1 MAVCVIVLGL
11 GAGDGWMAEI
21 RPRSNN
27 GIRCRF
33 FGDRGRKGALGL
45 LLLLAGCAAVPD
57 ACPVGASPATIAE
70 AYFGRSV
77 KGRAPVTDAEWARF
91 MADTVTP
98 AFPDGLTVLDG
109 AGQWRNA
116 AGQISR
122 EDSKV
127 LVLVLPGQDQA
138 AASARLA
145 PVTAA
150 WKARFAQESVLTAFR
165 AGCAGF

>member
-1 MAVCVIVLGL
+1 MKA
-11 GAGDGWMAEI
+11 
-21 RPRSNN
+21 
-27 GIRCRF
+27 
-33 FGDRGRKGALGL
+33 ALGV
-45 LLLLAGCAAVPD
+45 LLLLAGCAAAPEP
-57 ACPVGASPATIAE
+57 CPVGAGPATITE
-70 AYFGRSV
+70 AYFGRNV
-77 KGRAPVTDAEWARF
+77 KTRAPVTDGEWARF

-127 LVLVLPGQDQA
+127 LLLVLPGQDQA
-138 AASARLA
+138 AAAARLA

-150 WKARFAQESVLTAFR
+150 WKARFAQESVLTVFR

>member
-1 MAVCVIVLGL
+1 VKAAL
-11 GAGDGWMAEI
+11 GA
-21 RPRSNN
+21 
-27 GIRCRF
+27 
-33 FGDRGRKGALGL
+33 
-45 LLLLAGCAAVPD
+45 LLLLAGCAAAPQP
-57 ACPVGASPATIAE
+57 CPAGAGPATIAE
-70 AYFGRSV
+70 AYFGRNV
-77 KGRAPVTDAEWARF
+77 ETRAPVTDAEWARF

-109 AGQWRNA
+109 LGQWRNA

-145 PVTAA
+145 LVTAA
-150 WKARFAQESVLTAFR
+150 WKARFAQEAVLTVFR
-165 AGCAGF
+165 AGCAAF

>member
-1 MAVCVIVLGL
+1 MACPM
-11 GAGDGWMAEI
+11 GAG
-21 RPRSNN
+21 
-27 GIRCRF
+27 
-33 FGDRGRKGALGL
+33 
-45 LLLLAGCAAVPD
+45 
-57 ACPVGASPATIAE
+57 PATIAE
-70 AYFGRSV
+70 AYFGRNV
-77 KGRAPVTDAEWARF
+77 KTRAPVTDAEWARF

-109 AGQWRNA
+109 LGQWRNA

-145 PVTAA
+145 LVTAA
-150 WKARFAQESVLTAFR
+150 WKARFAQESVLTVFR
-165 AGCAGF
+165 AGCAAF

>member
-1 MAVCVIVLGL
+1 MKATL
-11 GAGDGWMAEI
+11 GA
-21 RPRSNN
+21 
-27 GIRCRF
+27 
-33 FGDRGRKGALGL
+33 
-45 LLLLAGCAAVPD
+45 LLLLAGCAD
-57 ACPVGASPATIAE
+57 APQPCPAGAGPATIAE
-70 AYFGRSV
+70 AYFGRNV
-77 KGRAPVTDAEWARF
+77 KTRAPVTDAEWARF

-109 AGQWRNA
+109 LGQWRNA

-145 PVTAA
+145 LVTAA
-150 WKARFAQESVLTAFR
+150 WKARFAQESVLTVFR
-165 AGCAGF
+165 AGCAAF

>member
-1 MAVCVIVLGL
+1 MKA
-11 GAGDGWMAEI
+11 
-21 RPRSNN
+21 
-27 GIRCRF
+27 
-33 FGDRGRKGALGL
+33 ALAAL
-45 LLLLAGCAAVPD
+45 LLLGACAATPE
-57 ACPVGASPATIAE
+57 ACPAGAGPATIAE
-70 AYFGRSV
+70 AYFGRNV

-109 AGQWRNA
+109 TGQWRNA
-116 AGQISR
+116 AGRISR

-127 LVLVLPGQDQA
+127 LLLVLPGQDQA
-138 AASARLA
+138 AASARLQ

-150 WKARFAQESVLTAFR
+150 WKARFAQESVLTIFR

>member
-1 MAVCVIVLGL
+1 
-11 GAGDGWMAEI
+11 
-21 RPRSNN
+21 
-27 GIRCRF
+27 
-33 FGDRGRKGALGL
+33 
-45 LLLLAGCAAVPD
+45 
-57 ACPVGASPATIAE
+57 
-70 AYFGRSV
+70 V
-77 KGRAPVTDAEWARF
+77 KTSAPVTDGEWARF

-138 AASARLA
+138 VAAGRLA
-145 PVTAA
+145 PVTTA
-150 WKARFAQESVLTAFR
+150 WRTRFAQESVLTVFR
-165 AGCAGF
+165 TGCAAF

>member
-1 MAVCVIVLGL
+1 MKATL
-11 GAGDGWMAEI
+11 GA
-21 RPRSNN
+21 
-27 GIRCRF
+27 
-33 FGDRGRKGALGL
+33 
-45 LLLLAGCAAVPD
+45 LLLLAGCVAAPQP
-57 ACPVGASPATIAE
+57 CPAGAGPATIAE
-70 AYFGRSV
+70 AYFGRNV
-77 KGRAPVTDAEWARF
+77 KTRAPVTDAEWARF

-109 AGQWRNA
+109 LGQWRNA

-145 PVTAA
+145 LVTAA
-150 WKARFAQESVLTAFR
+150 WKARFAQESVLTVFR
-165 AGCAGF
+165 AGCAAF

>member
-1 MAVCVIVLGL
+1 MKA
-11 GAGDGWMAEI
+11 
-21 RPRSNN
+21 
-27 GIRCRF
+27 
-33 FGDRGRKGALGL
+33 ALGV
-45 LLLLAGCAAVPD
+45 LLLLAGCATAPQP
-57 ACPVGASPATIAE
+57 CPVGASPATIAE
-70 AYFGRSV
+70 AYFGRNV
-77 KGRAPVTDAEWARF
+77 KSRAPVTEAEWARF
-91 MADTVTP
+91 MAEVVTP

-127 LVLVLPGQDQA
+127 LLLVLPGQDQA

-150 WKARFAQESVLTAFR
+150 WKARFAQDSVLTVFR
-165 AGCAGF
+165 QGCAGF

>member
-1 MAVCVIVLGL
+1 MKAAL
-11 GAGDGWMAEI
+11 GA
-21 RPRSNN
+21 
-27 GIRCRF
+27 
-33 FGDRGRKGALGL
+33 
-45 LLLLAGCAAVPD
+45 LLLLAGCAAAPQP
-57 ACPVGASPATIAE
+57 CPAGAGPATIAE
-70 AYFGRSV
+70 AYFGRNV
-77 KGRAPVTDAEWARF
+77 KTRAPVTDAEWARF

-109 AGQWRNA
+109 LGQWRNA

-145 PVTAA
+145 LVTAA
-150 WKARFAQESVLTAFR
+150 WKARFAQEAVLTVFR
-165 AGCAGF
+165 AGCAAF

>member
-1 MAVCVIVLGL
+1 MKA
-11 GAGDGWMAEI
+11 
-21 RPRSNN
+21 
-27 GIRCRF
+27 
-33 FGDRGRKGALGL
+33 ALSA
-45 LLLLAGCAAVPD
+45 LLLLAGCAAAPPS
-57 ACPVGASPATIAE
+57 CPIGTAPATITE
-70 AYFGRSV
+70 AYFGRNV
-77 KGRAPVTDAEWARF
+77 KSRAPVTDTEWTRF
-91 MADTVTP
+91 MAEVVTP

-127 LVLVLPGQDQA
+127 LLLVLPGQDQA
-138 AASARLA
+138 LAAARLQ

-150 WKARFAQESVLTAFR
+150 WKARFAQESVLTVFR

>member
-1 MAVCVIVLGL
+1 MKA
-11 GAGDGWMAEI
+11 
-21 RPRSNN
+21 
-27 GIRCRF
+27 
-33 FGDRGRKGALGL
+33 ALAA
-45 LLLLAGCAAVPD
+45 LLLLAGCAAAPEP
-57 ACPVGASPATIAE
+57 CPTGAGQATIAE
-70 AYFGRSV
+70 AYFGRNV

-109 AGQWRNA
+109 LGQWRNA

-122 EDSKV
+122 ENSKV

-150 WKARFAQESVLTAFR
+150 WKTCFAQESVLTVFR